1 MTDEEVRKVIGRKAD
16 EACNSIKKLCDSL
29 CIEHNSN
36 YDFEDEEF
44 KDVVKEKQDSL
55 CDTIR
60 QIKELAITYNK
71 SYSKL
76 RNAAE
81 SFCLVL
87 ESAKWGL
94 WATKDSEGLNND

>member
-1 MTDEEVRKVIGRKAD
+1 MTDEEVRNVIERVAE

-44 KDVVKEKQDSL
+44 KDVVKNKQDSL

-60 QIKELAITYNK
+60 QIKNLAITYNK

-87 ESAKWGL
+87 ESAKWGV
-94 WATKDSEGLNND
+94 WTIRDSEGLNDD

>member
-1 MTDEEVRKVIGRKAD
+1 MTDEEVMKVIGRTAD
-16 EACNSIKKLCDSL
+16 EACKSIKKLCDSL

-44 KDVVKEKQDSL
+44 KEIVENTRDSL
-55 CDTIR
+55 CDSIR
-60 QIKELAITYNK
+60 RMEKFAITYNK

-94 WATKDSEGLNND
+94 WGMKDSEGLNE